1 MQPIEFVLDGSDG
14 EAVGIEYNRVTLE
27 RDGEE
32 KNKKSETCSSFT
44 INFQRQ
50 HRWPTVMVILCV
62 KEFRWEEMLKTK

>member
-14 EAVGIEYNRVTLE
+14 EAAGIEYNRVTLE

-50 HRWPTVMVILCV
+50 HRWPTVMP
-62 KEFRWEEMLKTK
+62 FRQRLRRSVANESP